1 MQVFKVIT
9 AATTAL
15 GLLAA
20 PVFSATSETAP
31 MTSLRP
37 PVKPDLQPIEVA
49 QTQAGFEAWKKS
61 FRAKALARG
70 ISARTFDRA
79 FRGVR
84 LNQTVIARD
93 RKQAE
98 FSRQIWDYLDTATSP
113 KRVKNGKA
121 MVRKHKSKL
130 RRIENKY
137 GVEWSVVVA
146 IWGLESSYGQNM
158 GDINIV
164 EALATLAYEGRRR
177 KFGEQQLLT
186 ALKIIQNGDITPN
199 RMMGS
204 WAGAMGH
211 TQFIPTSYDAL
222 AVDFTGDGKRDV
234 WDKRDPSDAL
244 ASTANYLKRNGW
256 VKGQPWGVEVKLPK
270 GFNYGNAS
278 LKVKA
283 TPARWHELGVR
294 LVNGGRIPNHGN
306 ASILLA
312 AGADGPA
319 FAVFK
324 NFFVIKRYN
333 NANSYAIAV
342 GHLADK
348 INGGGEFVREWP
360 RGPNAL
366 KLPQKMEV
374 QELLLK
380 AGYDIG
386 DVDGIIGPK
395 TIDAL
400 SDMQIKAGVQPT
412 GKADKA
418 ALAFLRK
425 RVK

>member
-1 MQVFKVIT
+1 MLKKITLGAVLALVPVFAQA
-9 AATTAL
+9 AATVT
-15 GLLAA
+15 
-20 PVFSATSETAP
+20 ETP
-31 MTSLRP
+31 RP
-37 PVKPDLQPIEVA
+37 PVKANFETIKVA
-49 QTQAGFEAWKKS
+49 QTQAGFERWVQT
-61 FRAKALARG
+61 FRAKALSRG
-70 ISARTFDRA
+70 ISAKTYDRA
-79 FRGVR
+79 FRGVK
-84 LNQTVIARD
+84 LNTRVIASD

-121 MVRKHKSKL
+121 MVKKHKKLL
-130 RRIENKY
+130 RRIEQTY

-146 IWGLESSYGQNM
+146 IWGLESSYGSNM

-164 EALATLAYEGRRR
+164 EALATLAYEGRRQ

-186 ALKIIQNGDITPN
+186 ALKIIQKGDITPN
-199 RMMGS
+199 RMLGS

-211 TQFIPTSYDAL
+211 TQFIPTSFDSL

-234 WDKRDPSDAL
+234 WNPRKPDDAL
-244 ASTANYLKRNGW
+244 ASTANYLRKNGW

-283 TPARWHELGVR
+283 TPARWAELGVVQ
-294 LVNGGRIPNHGN
+294 VNGKRIPNKGQ
-306 ASILLA
+306 AAILLP

-333 NANSYAIAV
+333 NANSYAMAV

-400 SDMQIKAGVQPT
+400 SDMQIKAGVQPS

-418 ALAFLRK
+418 ALQFLRQ
-425 RVK
+425 RVR

>member
-1 MQVFKVIT
+1 MLKKVILGV
-9 AATTAL
+9 ATAL
-15 GLLAA
+15 TPLFAQAA
-20 PVFSATSETAP
+20 ITVTDTPTPSTQNTYEG
-31 MTSLRP
+31 
-37 PVKPDLQPIEVA
+37 VKVA
-49 QTQAGFEAWKKS
+49 QTEAGYQQWVKS
-61 FRAKALARG
+61 FRKKALSKG
-70 ISARTFDRA
+70 ISARTYDRA
-79 FRGVR
+79 FRGTK
-84 LNQTVIARD
+84 LNQRVIAAD

-98 FSRQIWDYLDTATSP
+98 FSREIWDYLDTATSP

-121 MVRKHKSKL
+121 MVKKHKRIL
-130 RRIENKY
+130 RQIENKY

-146 IWGLESSYGQNM
+146 IWGLESSYGSNM
-158 GDINIV
+158 GDINII
-164 EALATLAYEGRRR
+164 EALSTLAYEGRRQ
-177 KFGEQQLLT
+177 KFGESQLLT

-199 RMMGS
+199 RMLGS

-234 WDKRDPSDAL
+234 WNPRKPDDAL

-256 VKGQPWGVEVKLPK
+256 VKGQPWGVEVRLPK

-283 TPARWHELGVR
+283 TPARWAELGVR
-294 LVNGGRIPNHGN
+294 RMDGSKIPNYGQ
-306 ASILLA
+306 AAILLP

-333 NANSYAIAV
+333 NANSYAMAV

-360 RGPNAL
+360 RGPGAL
-366 KLPQKMEV
+366 KLKEKTEV

-386 DVDGIIGPK
+386 DADGIIGPK
-395 TIDAL
+395 TLDAL
-400 SDMQIKAGVQPT
+400 SDMQIKAGIQPT
-412 GKADKA
+412 GKADQA
-418 ALAFLRK
+418 ALKFLRQ
-425 RVK
+425 RVR